1 MKEKILQTALD
12 HSQRYGIRKMSMQKL
27 VASLNMSTKTFY
39 KYFCN
44 KEELVENVLHLYYRQ
59 QYQVLEKQNKSINS
73 IQLFYNIWHNAVVHE
88 YNVSNK
94 FFQDLQY
101 YYPALEQKITIDF
114 GIKFWEKIKP
124 IVNNGIKEG
133 FFIES
138 INTELV
144 LESISILVYRIGRS
158 DQFQKINTS
167 QKEIFR
173 NSVETIIRGMCT
185 NEGLLELEKHIKVVN
200 QKQDKTEKENN

>member
-1 MKEKILQTALD
+1 MKDIILQTALD
-12 HSQRYGIRKMSMQKL
+12 QFKKHGIRDMSIQKLALTLKMS
-27 VASLNMSTKTFY
+27 SKTFY

-44 KEELVENVLHLYYRQ
+44 KEELVGNVLHMYYRQ
-59 QYQVLEKQNKSINS
+59 QYRVFENPNASFNS
-73 IQLFYNIWHNAVVHE
+73 IQVFYNIWHNAVVHE

-94 FFQDLQY
+94 FFQDLHY
-101 YYPALEQKITIDF
+101 YYPELEQKITVDF

-158 DQFQKINTS
+158 DQFQKINSS
-167 QKEIFR
+167 QEEIFR
-173 NSVETIIRGMCT
+173 NSVEIILRGMCT
-185 NEGLLELEKHIKVVN
+185 NEGLLELEKHIKVVD
-200 QKQDKTEKENN
+200 QK